1 MFAEEDVFS
10 GMFGGLLYGLGIAD
24 LAMPIGFL
32 FWALIFL
39 VGLKKIDCN
48 DPVTASLYA
57 LYCAASGVVLV
68 LAIPFKYSKIDNI
81 TANLVLIIL
90 FVVIALYRWNTVRK
104 KLKKSIQSLRAEEMK
119 GETLGKG
126 K

>member
-1 MFAEEDVFS
+1 MDLEEDVFS

-32 FWALIFL
+32 FWALIFF

-57 LYCAASGVVLV
+57 LYCAASGVILV
-68 LAIPFKYSKIDNI
+68 LAVPFKYSNSDHFSTNLALVI
-81 TANLVLIIL
+81 TFMA
-90 FVVIALYRWNTVRK
+90 IALYRWNAVRK
-104 KLKKSIQSLRAEEMK
+104 KLRKTIQTLRAEELK
-119 GETLGKG
+119 GESLGKG